1 MENSANAQDNAFVPI
16 GDADRIEV
24 WSRPIPLRPGE
35 PDPVVWL
42 LGPHGGAGVTT
53 LCRQLGIAGDARG
66 AWPSGAFLDHE
77 SPMVLLVA
85 AETRTGLDAMSRAL
99 RQHMAGQG
107 SRAELLGLVTVAQER
122 KRPRAIE
129 HDIKTLATAGV
140 PMWHVPFVHE
150 YRLHFPHE
158 LPVWDPDGPAPE
170 KGRRKPG
177 PMEVVPPAIAEVG
190 AAIDAYLDTKF
201 SDPSFNER
209 NQ

>member
-1 MENSANAQDNAFVPI
+1 MENSADVNAFVPI
-16 GDADRIEV
+16 GDADRLEV
-24 WSRPIPLRPGE
+24 WSRPVPLRPGDA
-35 PDPVVWL
+35 DPVVWL
-42 LGPHGGAGVTT
+42 LGVHGGAGVST
-53 LCRQLGIAGDARG
+53 LCHQLGIAGDARG
-66 AWPSGAFLDHE
+66 AWPAGSFLEHE
-77 SPMVLLVA
+77 SPLVLLVA

-107 SRAELLGLVTVAQER
+107 SRAELLGLVTVGQER
-122 KRPRAIE
+122 KRPKPIE

-150 YRLHFPHE
+150 YRLHFPNE

-177 PMEVVPPAIAEVG
+177 PMEVVPSAIAEVG
-190 AAIDAYLDTKF
+190 AAVDAYLDTKF
-201 SDPSFNER
+201 SDPSLNER